1 MPRRVLKLWRAAER
15 ASSMV
20 AIARRVMRNLPTK
33 IGIEIG
39 WSRSREALAPVPSR
53 TVYNLKCGE
62 PEHYLRHSNNQIQLR

>member
-20 AIARRVMRNLPTK
+20 AIARRVMRNQPTK
-33 IGIEIG
+33 IGIEMG
-39 WSRSREALAPVPSR
+39 WSRSREALAPAPSR

-62 PEHYLRHSNNQIQLR
+62 PEHYLRHSNDQIQLR